1 MGTRLPQD
9 SATDDDALV
18 KRRILVVEDDPSI
31 QLGLRMVLERAGY
44 EVAVAEDGE
53 SGFERVQLEP
63 WDLVILDVML
73 PKLNGYEVLGRMRRL
88 GVGVGVLI
96 LSARTA
102 EPDRV
107 MGLDLGADDYVSKPF
122 SVPELLARVRVA
134 LRRNEGAKSVAFGNV
149 VVDGRKREVSRAGEP
164 VSITAT
170 EFSVLWTLIAAQG
183 RVLSRAQI
191 FEAVWGAAHHGT
203 QRTIDNFVAQLRNK
217 LEADPVAPR
226 YLVTVRGVGY
236 RFEK

>member
-1 MGTRLPQD
+1 MTSPPVAE
-9 SATDDDALV
+9 SASGVEPLV
-18 KRRILVVEDDPSI
+18 KRRILIVEDDPSI
-31 QLGLRMVLERAGY
+31 QLGLRMVLERAGH

-53 SGFERVQLEP
+53 SGFELVQREA

-88 GVGVGVLI
+88 GVDVGVLI

-122 SVPELLARVRVA
+122 SVPELLARVRAA
-134 LRRNEGAKSVAFGNV
+134 LRRNDGAKSVTFGDV
-149 VVDGRKREVSRAGEP
+149 VVDGRKREVVRAGALVP
-164 VSITAT
+164 ITAT
-170 EFSVLWTLIAAQG
+170 EFSVLWALIAAQG

-191 FEAVWGAAHHGT
+191 FEAVWGAEHHGT

-217 LEADPVAPR
+217 LEVDPAAPR
-226 YLVTVRGVGY
+226 HLVTVRGVGY